1 MLTKSQEF
9 WSALLLVMFALIT
22 QLTPLHTKEHISMFL
37 NPIGISHSPCI
48 NKLFVE
54 QIFIYTCE

>member
-37 NPIGISHSPCI
+37 NPIGISHSPGV

-54 QIFIYTCE
+54 QIFTCTCE

>member
-37 NPIGISHSPCI
+37 NPIGISRSPCI
-48 NKLFVE
+48 NKLLNSE
-54 QIFIYTCE
+54 LLNY

>member
-22 QLTPLHTKEHISMFL
+22 QLTPYTKEHISMFL
-37 NPIGISHSPCI
+37 NPIEISHIPCI
-48 NKLFVE
+48 NKLFIE
-54 QIFIYTCE
+54 

>member
-9 WSALLLVMFALIT
+9 WSALLLVMLALIT

-37 NPIGISHSPCI
+37 NHIGISHSPCI

-54 QIFIYTCE
+54 QIFTCTCE